1 MRGNNL
7 VQAGII
13 PWRCKHTPFVQ
24 FKLFQRIQ
32 SAGLW
37 EAGWSIWRIAVY
49 TGCVS
54 SVIFQCWQQCP
65 KPGLGQQNHIDTWLV
80 KEQQCQTVWL
90 ASTDQIKCSPKCINT
105 NGGKLFTYNRIIG
118 MYAFNQTST
127 STVTLSYVP
136 LVVLWGSEWYP
147 IVFSDVYCMLHG
159 FKEWC
164 VPDYIQPCHTG
175 LSPGLR
181 ASHIMMWENLSDN
194 SCSLS
199 LFVKGKVE

>member
-1 MRGNNL
+1 MQTYSFCSIQAVSEDSECRSLRGWMVNL
-7 VQAGII
+7 ENCCIYWMCFISDISMLATMSKTRFRTAKSYRHLISKRAAM
-13 PWRCKHTPFVQ
+13 PD
-24 FKLFQRIQ
+24 
-32 SAGLW
+32 SM
-37 EAGWSIWRIAVY
+37 
-49 TGCVS
+49 
-54 SVIFQCWQQCP
+54 
-65 KPGLGQQNHIDTWLV
+65 
-80 KEQQCQTVWL
+80 

-164 VPDYIQPCHTG
+164 VPDYIQPSHTG